1 MKLNEVTEKSKKW
14 AGSIIERDGGF
25 LVPVYA
31 VVKTDAEGRVM
42 KVSYDRLNNVGTIDT
57 N

>member
-1 MKLNEVTEKSKKW
+1 MKLNEVTEESKKW
-14 AGSIIERDGGF
+14 AESIVERDGGS

-31 VVKTDAEGRVM
+31 VVKTDTEGRVM
-42 KVSYDRLNNVGTIDT
+42 KVSYDKLDTLNTIDT